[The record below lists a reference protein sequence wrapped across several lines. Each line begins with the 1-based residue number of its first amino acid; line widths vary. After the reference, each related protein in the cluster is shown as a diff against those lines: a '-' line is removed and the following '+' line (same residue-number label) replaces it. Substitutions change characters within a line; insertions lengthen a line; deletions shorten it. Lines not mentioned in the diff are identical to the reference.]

1 MSRFNISAKRVT
13 AASALIIFM
22 SGTALADQT
31 GKMRFD
37 SNGDQ
42 EISKTEFLAGATARF
57 DAGDVNQDNFL
68 SDDERKAQREANRD
82 ARKDRRFAKT
92 DVNGD
97 GQISKEEFDTV
108 REARREKSKQR
119 RDINGDGL
127 VDKADKALRKEARKA
142 KRAAKKDKRKSRRE
156 AGLKGPDANQD
167 GFVSREEHMAAAER
181 MFVFLD
187 ANGDGVLSQ
196 GEGAKRRARR
206 FKKKQR

>member
-92 DVNGD
+92 DLNGD

-127 VDKADKALRKEARKA
+127 VDKA
-142 KRAAKKDKRKSRRE
+142 DKRKSRRE